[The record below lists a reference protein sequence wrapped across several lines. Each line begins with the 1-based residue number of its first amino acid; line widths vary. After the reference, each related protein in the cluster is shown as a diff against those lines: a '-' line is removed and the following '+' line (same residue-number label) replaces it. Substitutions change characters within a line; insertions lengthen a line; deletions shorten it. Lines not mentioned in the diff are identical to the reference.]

1 MSHGTYADQLE
12 SWGILVNNLESKIDS
27 VPQAAA
33 DRDELRQLMDEVQR
47 LSHEIVVASGEL
59 RKLTIRRRELAH
71 AARQKR
77 LLIAAH
83 LKAHFGFDHPGLIA
97 FGIEP
102 RTPKKRAKKAKGGG
116 EGKGKE

>member
-12 SWGILVNNLESKIDS
+12 SWRILVNNLESTIDE

-33 DRDELRQLMDEVQR
+33 DHDELRQLMDEVQA
-47 LSHEIVVASGEL
+47 LSQEIVVASGEL
-59 RKLTIRRRELAH
+59 RKLTDRRRKVAH

-83 LKAHFGFDHPGLIA
+83 LQGHFGFDHPVLIS
-97 FGIEP
+97 FGIDP
-102 RTPKKRAKKAKGGG
+102 RTPKKRAKKAKATG
-116 EGKGKE
+116 EGKE